1 MNQISLIF
9 EIYLEKLYEKL
20 SKAVSVIVKVS
31 KLKSYLRHLK
41 FEIYLV

>member
-1 MNQISLIF
+1 MNQISLVF
-9 EIYLEKLYEKL
+9 EIYLEKLYKKL

>member
-9 EIYLEKLYEKL
+9 EIYLEKLYKKL
-20 SKAVSVIVKVS
+20 AKAVSVIVKVS

-41 FEIYLV
+41 FGIYLV